1 MPAPATN
8 GHLLRMDY
16 IQPIMRFACV
26 SAHVYCGVWAETRR
40 AVMSEILV
48 VINFFF
54 CPVNFPHEWL
64 SFSLQP
70 FFFLSFQLSS
80 LSLPS
85 SSFHLMKHFLS
96 EFFPI
101 CQSNYAWDFFL
112 QKQDSHSCRTFPL
125 QILNSSTKKVWR
137 STESHHFQHSF
148 KQSLCWQANGL
159 QSWPSQWICVV
170 VLAFKMGSWHLCS
183 LSTALQLH
191 RRHLNTR
198 VAITLKSHM
207 QMKL

>member
-1 MPAPATN
+1 MY
-8 GHLLRMDY
+8 LRTCTV
-16 IQPIMRFACV
+16 A
-26 SAHVYCGVWAETRR
+26 
-40 AVMSEILV
+40 SEQKHAALWCLKFLSSLI
-48 VINFFF
+48 FFF
-54 CPVNFPHEWL
+54 APWIFPMNDFL
-64 SFSLQP
+64 SLFSP
-70 FFFLSFQLSS
+70 FFLSFQLSS

-137 STESHHFQHSF
+137 STISHHFQHSF